1 MSLFT
6 IGHST
11 HTQEYFLGLLK
22 QHNIDYVLDVRS
34 SPFSKFASWFNKD
47 AIEDYLKKNNIV
59 YCPMGKF
66 FGARPTDRTLYCAEG
81 YLDFEKTRAS
91 ELFKKGLDNVMLGL
105 ASGHNIALMCTE
117 KDPFDCHRTIM
128 VSRGFELNGVS
139 VQHIHAD
146 GNLETQD
153 EINIRLLDNLEK
165 KENVDILQI
174 SLFEQPKSDKEWLE
188 DAYRLRNKEIGYNIN
203 EGGQL

>member
-11 HTQEYFLGLLK
+11 HTQEYFLGLLR

-47 AIEDYLKKNNIV
+47 VIEEYLKKNNIV

-128 VSRGFELNGVS
+128 VSRGFELNGVN

-146 GNLETQD
+146 GHLETQD

-165 KENVDILQI
+165 KENVDIHQI
-174 SLFEQPKSDKEWLE
+174 SLFEQPKSEKEWLE
-188 DAYRLRNKEIGYNIN
+188 DAYRLRNKEIGFNIN

>member
-165 KENVDILQI
+165 KENVDIHQI
-174 SLFEQPKSDKEWLE
+174 SLFEQQKSDKEWLE

-203 EGGQL
+203 EGAQL

>member
-11 HTQEYFLGLLK
+11 HTQEYFLGLLR

-34 SPFSKFASWFNKD
+34 SPFSKFASQFNKD
-47 AIEDYLKKNNIV
+47 VIEEYLKKNNIV
-59 YCPMGKF
+59 YCHMGKF
-66 FGARPTDRTLYCAEG
+66 FGARPTDRALYCAEG
-81 YLDFEKTRAS
+81 YLDFEKARAS

-105 ASGHNIALMCTE
+105 ASGHNISFMCTE

-146 GNLETQD
+146 GHLETQD

-165 KENVDILQI
+165 KENVDIHQI

>member
-165 KENVDILQI
+165 KENVDIHQI

>member
-47 AIEDYLKKNNIV
+47 VIEDYLKKNNIV

-165 KENVDILQI
+165 KENVDIHQI

>member
-11 HTQEYFLGLLK
+11 HTQEYFLGLLR

-47 AIEDYLKKNNIV
+47 VIEDYLKKNNIV

-165 KENVDILQI
+165 KENVDIHQI

>member
-81 YLDFEKTRAS
+81 YLDFERTRAS

-165 KENVDILQI
+165 KENVDIHQI

-203 EGGQL
+203 EGDQL

>member
-11 HTQEYFLGLLK
+11 HTQEYFLGLLR

-139 VQHIHAD
+139 VRHIHAD
-146 GNLETQD
+146 GHLETQD

-165 KENVDILQI
+165 KENVDIHQI

>member
-34 SPFSKFASWFNKD
+34 SPFSKFASQFNKD
-47 AIEDYLKKNNIV
+47 VIEDYLKKNNIV

-66 FGARPTDRTLYCAEG
+66 FGARQTDRTLYCDEG

-165 KENVDILQI
+165 KENVDIHQI

>member
-11 HTQEYFLGLLK
+11 HTQEYFLGLLR

-34 SPFSKFASWFNKD
+34 SPFSRFASQFNKD
-47 AIEDYLKKNNIV
+47 VIEDYLKKNNIV

-128 VSRGFELNGVS
+128 VSRGFELNGVN
-139 VQHIHAD
+139 VQHIHVD
-146 GNLETQD
+146 GHLETQD

-165 KENVDILQI
+165 KENVDIHQI
-174 SLFEQPKSDKEWLE
+174 SLFEQPKSEKEWLE
-188 DAYRLRNKEIGYNIN
+188 DAYRLRNKEIGFNIN

>member
-34 SPFSKFASWFNKD
+34 SPFSKFSSWFNKD

-165 KENVDILQI
+165 KENVDIHQI